1 MRRARIAASGWRR
14 WPTAGARLVGRHRRL
29 AWCVAGVFVC
39 AALAV
44 IIPAALVLGYV
55 YGDDSGL
62 PDPGPLVR
70 FEFPAIG
77 HVYDANGQPLI
88 ALAHEHRSLTRYEDI
103 PVVVRQAILATEDKR
118 FFDHNGVDYSTV
130 PRVLLRIRL
139 GTLLARLVRNPLMKP
154 TRPPSF
160 RRAGPPSPSSSSAVI
175 S

>member
-1 MRRARIAASGWRR
+1 M
-14 WPTAGARLVGRHRRL
+14 GRHRRL
-29 AWCVAGVFVC
+29 AWCVAGVFAC

-55 YGDDSGL
+55 HGDDSDL
-62 PDPGPLVR
+62 PDPGPFVR

-88 ALAHEHRSLTRYEDI
+88 ELAREHRSITRYEDI

-118 FFDHNGVDYSTV
+118 FFAHNGVDYSSV

-139 GTLLARLVRNPLMKP
+139 GTLLARLCPQSLR
-154 TRPPSF
+154 
-160 RRAGPPSPSSSSAVI
+160 
-175 S
+175 